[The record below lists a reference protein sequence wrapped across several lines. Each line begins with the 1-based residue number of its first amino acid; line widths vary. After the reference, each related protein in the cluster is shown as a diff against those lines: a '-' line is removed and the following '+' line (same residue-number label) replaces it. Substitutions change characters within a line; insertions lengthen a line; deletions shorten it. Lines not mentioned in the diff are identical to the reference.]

1 MNAQNTPSLPA
12 AEPAFVTET
21 RLPIASCV
29 AHLEDLIGAMPMPT
43 RCRVAQ
49 WSGSEHDAIEIVG
62 RIKLRGIFD
71 TDAVRW
77 ICRNRGSKGLF
88 GKGYVAMSPER
99 LALLPF
105 VK

>member
-1 MNAQNTPSLPA
+1 MKNQSQIPLT
-12 AEPAFVTET
+12 EPAFVTET
-21 RLPIASCV
+21 RLPIATCIAALS
-29 AHLEDLIGAMPMPT
+29 DLIEGMPMPT
-43 RCRVAQ
+43 RCRIAQ
-49 WSGSEHDAIEIVG
+49 WSGSEHDAIEIIG

-71 TDAVRW
+71 TDGVRW

-88 GKGYVAMSPER
+88 GKGYVAMKSER